1 MSIDLLKHSQMT
13 LKEKY
18 DIILVV
24 LKFNYWKMWVQNN
37 VSNIS
42 QLLSKVLIGNYILRT
57 SLLLFIEFFYY

>member
-1 MSIDLLKHSQMT
+1 MT